1 MIFVL
6 FFHFFFFLSISCQ
19 NSNITLFLFLT
30 ARMFFG
36 LPHDILSDILIT
48 DDTTMTESQ
57 RFQNG
62 LKYMEHAAEAMER
75 SAIVF
80 MAQSYDL
87 GINGVTKD
95 PDRALYW

>member
-1 MIFVL
+1 MSKFQHYL
-6 FFHFFFFLSISCQ
+6 IS
-19 NSNITLFLFLT
+19 FLT

-48 DDTTMTESQ
+48 DDTTMSESQ

-95 PDRALYW
+95 LDRALYW

>member
-6 FFHFFFFLSISCQ
+6 FLHFFKYILSKLQHYLFF
-19 NSNITLFLFLT
+19 FT

-48 DDTTMTESQ
+48 DDTSMSENQ
-57 RFQNG
+57 KVQNG

-95 PDRALYW
+95 LDRALYW

>member
-1 MIFVL
+1 M
-6 FFHFFFFLSISCQ
+6 CQ
-19 NSNITLFLFLT
+19 NSNITFFLFLT

-48 DDTTMTESQ
+48 DDTSMSENQ
-57 RFQNG
+57 KVQNG

-95 PDRALYW
+95 LDRALYW

>member
-1 MIFVL
+1 
-6 FFHFFFFLSISCQ
+6 
-19 NSNITLFLFLT
+19 
-30 ARMFFG
+30 MFFG
-36 LPHDILSDILIT
+36 LPHDILSDVLIT
-48 DDTTMTESQ
+48 DDTSMSENQ
-57 RFQNG
+57 KFQKG

-95 PDRALYW
+95 SNRALYW

>member
-1 MIFVL
+1 MFTVRKGQ
-6 FFHFFFFLSISCQ
+6 FQNKFHQFL
-19 NSNITLFLFLT
+19 LT

-36 LPHDILSDILIT
+36 LPHDILSDVLIT
-48 DDTTMTESQ
+48 EDSSMSESQ
-57 RFQNG
+57 KFQNG